1 LISLS
6 AFSQY
11 VKSQPVNPWWLPNE
25 EKERRLNL
33 LNYDK
38 NFTVLSI
45 KKYREKINYEIYK
58 VKLASKHPNF
68 SISVPLITDFYW
80 YRPKFYPKPQPL
92 PLVIISP
99 PIVGVDPLEKILAH
113 NFTENEPFYNTFI
126 LDYDEKINDKN
137 RPLSG
142 LNDSFIKSIVQG
154 RLLLDFAETQKE
166 TIDSRKI
173 ACYGMSLG
181 GIMSALLLEV
191 DPRVK
196 AAIIIVGG
204 GNFPEILRNSKQN
217 IVKGYREARMKAERI
232 KTLDELENKTRDLL
246 LFDPLY
252 FASKRPSRDVYMV
265 MAMEDT
271 AVPTKN
277 QMELFEAF
285 RRPSNFKHYDANHA
299 PTIFK
304 NLPFHMAIVNYL
316 NWRFK
321 FEQ

>member
-1 LISLS
+1 MKVLILILLSLNV
-6 AFSQY
+6 FSIDPILL
-11 VKSQPVNPWWLPNE
+11 SEE
-25 EKERRLNL
+25 EKERRIKL
-33 LNYDK
+33 LDYDK
-38 NFTVLSI
+38 NFTVLSL
-45 KKYREKINYEIYK
+45 KKYREKKNYEIYR

-68 SISVPLITDFYW
+68 SIALPLFTEFFW

-113 NFTENEPFYNTFI
+113 NFTENDPFYNTFI
-126 LDYDEKINDKN
+126 LIYDEKINDKN

-142 LNDSFIKSIVQG
+142 LNDAFLKSIVQG

-166 TIDSRKI
+166 TIDSKKI

-204 GNFPEILRNSKQN
+204 GNFPEILRNSKQS
-217 IVKGYREARMKAERI
+217 IVRGYREARMKAENI
-232 KTLDELENKTRDLL
+232 KTLDELENKTRNLL

-252 FASKRPSRDVYMV
+252 FASKRATRDVYMV
-265 MAMEDT
+265 MAMEDS

-277 QMELFEAF
+277 QIELFNAF
-285 RRPSNFKHYDANHA
+285 RKPQNMKYFADHA

-304 NLPFHMAIVNYL
+304 NLPYHTAIVNYL

-321 FEQ
+321 FE